1 MDILSEDGEGVFD
14 ERVRVRKRN
23 VLSNIT
29 NKSGDIS
36 MAYKDGNGKDVKID
50 REKDIED
57 QDGFL
62 SGTGPG
68 NVIRGKVVFKDF
80 TSEDGRNQDTGERKA
95 ESKENGS
102 DSVVSRI
109 QKEFEELK
117 EMHRKALGARR
128 KLIKTME
135 KEMSELKQ
143 RMEAKQKVEMENLKR
158 QYDEKLREK
167 QEAYKRICKEKI
179 LEYKR
184 KLDEAYRVKVMEL
197 KERYGALRK
206 KKS

>member
-14 ERVRVRKRN
+14 ERVRIHKRN

-36 MAYKDGNGKDVKID
+36 GTSKSRNGKDVKTG
-50 REKDIED
+50 REKDAED

-62 SGTGPG
+62 SGAGSG
-68 NVIRGKVVFKDF
+68 NAIRGKVVFKDF
-80 TSEDGRNQDTGERKA
+80 TLDDGQSPTGGERKA
-95 ESKENGS
+95 ESKEDGS
-102 DSVVSRI
+102 DDVLSRI

-117 EMHRKALGARR
+117 EMHRKALRARR

-143 RMEAKQKVEMENLKR
+143 RMEAKQKVEVENLKR
-158 QYDEKLREK
+158 QYDEKLQEK
-167 QEAYKRICKEKI
+167 QEAYKKICKEKI
-179 LEYKR
+179 LEYKK
-184 KLDEAYRVKVMEL
+184 KLDEAYRVKAGEL
-197 KERYGALRK
+197 RERYGTLRK